1 MIFQSFF
8 SFFSERVSIIETRF
22 SALKETE
29 KMKTNNGV
37 LEGIQLAANPANAML
52 QDKPNGGES
61 QAMPDGLGGNG

>member
-29 KMKTNNGV
+29 KMKTNNDV

-52 QDKPNGGES
+52 QDKSNGGDS
-61 QAMPDGLGGNG
+61 QAVPDGLGGNG